1 VLTVDVFRAILS
13 HSGMLLRDKLKI
25 HRTPK
30 PQSQL
35 VRQLTSYRSYTHLN
49 ELRADDPS
57 TPEYSSSE
65 TPSRMSTDSLPAPT
79 LRHTPSTSSISR
91 SGTGYLS
98 PLSNVHQR
106 HGLSDDEKSGGKLSN
121 ALTRH
126 FRDISHF
133 ARHRDGIGDE
143 SEESSQKKARLL
155 FGKFGG
161 K

>member
-1 VLTVDVFRAILS
+1 
-13 HSGMLLRDKLKI
+13 MLIRDKLKI

-30 PQSQL
+30 PQNQL
-35 VRQLTSYRSYTHLN
+35 VRQMTSYRSYTHLN
-49 ELRADDPS
+49 ELRGDDRS
-57 TPEYSSSE
+57 ITDYSSSE
-65 TPSRMSTDSLPAPT
+65 AATPMSTGSLPVST
-79 LRHTPSTSSISR
+79 LRQTESTLSIPR
-91 SGTGYLS
+91 STISYMS
-98 PLSNVHQR
+98 PLAIVHTR
-106 HGLSDDEKSGGKLSN
+106 HGSDDEKSGGKLSN

-143 SEESSQKKARLL
+143 SEESSEKKTKIL